1 MLAKCYEW
9 VFLLALILRK
19 VSVLNDIIRQ
29 INKSELP
36 FNIEKSLR
44 QGIKDLDLWSRNEW
58 YGKFN

>member
-19 VSVLNDIIRQ
+19 VSILNDTIRQ

-36 FNIEKSLR
+36 LNIENSLR
-44 QGIKDLDLWSRNEW
+44 QGIKDLDLWSKNEW
-58 YGKFN
+58 

>member
-29 INKSELP
+29 INKSEFP
-36 FNIEKSLR
+36 VNIEKSLR
-44 QGIKDLDLWSRNEW
+44 QGIKDLDSWSKHEW
-58 YGKFN
+58 